1 MTDVAV
7 ATVLADAASPAP
19 QSISSAPSPLVIAEY
34 LFLWFLFYSLCGWV
48 YESILVSVQ
57 QRRPVNRGFLNG
69 PLCPIYGTGAVLAVV
84 LLGGIRNPV
93 ALFLTASVGACILE
107 YLTSWAMEKLFHA
120 RWWDYSHFRFN
131 LNGRICLLGAIVFG
145 IGGIVIVDV
154 VQPQVERV
162 TSLIPLAAIHWMCAV
177 FLVLIVADTVV
188 TVVGIVGFERSLEQF
203 QAAVAR
209 YGDAFGEVREKV
221 GDALGDA
228 TGRAAELAADVAAG
242 ANERLGGVPGRVGG
256 KVGERLGE
264 SLQSGR
270 EMSTEFMLRVR
281 EAAGKAFNRQ
291 QRRMI
296 ASFPRL
302 KATRND
308 EALQQ
313 LREAFERLRR
323 NGR

>member
-1 MTDVAV
+1 M
-7 ATVLADAASPAP
+7 LF
-19 QSISSAPSPLVIAEY
+19 LEY
-34 LFLWFLFYSLCGWV
+34 LFLWYLFYSFCGWV

-84 LLGGIRNPV
+84 VFGGQRNPV
-93 ALFLTASVGACILE
+93 VVFLVSSVGACILE
-107 YLTSWAMEKLFHA
+107 YFTSWAMEKLFHA

-145 IGGIVIVDV
+145 VGGVAIVDV
-154 VQPQVERV
+154 VQPQVARV
-162 TSLIPLAAIHWMCAV
+162 TAMIPLVMIHVMCAV
-177 FLVLIVADTVV
+177 FLVAITVDAVV
-188 TVVGIVGFERSLEQF
+188 TVVGIVDFEKSLERF
-203 QAAVAR
+203 QTAVAK
-209 YGDAFGEVREKV
+209 YGDAFDEMREKV
-221 GDALGDA
+221 GDAMGEA
-228 TGRAAELAADVAAG
+228 TDRAAELAAGVAAG
-242 ANERLGGVPGRVGG
+242 ANERLGGVPG
-256 KVGERLGE
+256 KVGEKVG
-264 SLQSGR
+264 QTVGGTWHSGR
-270 EMSTEFMLRVR
+270 EMSTELMLRIR
-281 EAAGKAFNRQ
+281 ETAGKAFNRQ

-313 LREAFERLRR
+313 LREAFEKLRR

>member
-1 MTDVAV
+1 MTM
-7 ATVLADAASPAP
+7 LF
-19 QSISSAPSPLVIAEY
+19 LEY
-34 LFLWFLFYSLCGWV
+34 LFLWYLFYSFCGWV

-84 LLGGIRNPV
+84 VFGGQRNPV
-93 ALFLTASVGACILE
+93 VVFLVSSVGACILE
-107 YLTSWAMEKLFHA
+107 YFTSWAMEKLFHA

-145 IGGIVIVDV
+145 VGGVAIVDV
-154 VQPQVERV
+154 VQPQVARV
-162 TSLIPLAAIHWMCAV
+162 TAMIPLVMIHVMCAV
-177 FLVLIVADTVV
+177 FLVAITVDAVV
-188 TVVGIVGFERSLEQF
+188 TVVGIVDFEKSLERF
-203 QAAVAR
+203 QTAVAK
-209 YGDAFGEVREKV
+209 YGDAFDEMREKV
-221 GDALGDA
+221 GDAMGEA
-228 TGRAAELAADVAAG
+228 TDRAAELAAGVAAG
-242 ANERLGGVPGRVGG
+242 ANERLGGVPG
-256 KVGERLGE
+256 KVGEKVG
-264 SLQSGR
+264 QTVGGTWHSGR
-270 EMSTEFMLRVR
+270 EMSTELMLRIR
-281 EAAGKAFNRQ
+281 ETAGKAFNRQ

-313 LREAFERLRR
+313 LREAFEKLRR